1 MHILIVDDERNIRF
15 TLRDILEDEG
25 HKCTL
30 AESGEEALRILEE
43 ASPNLIILDILLP
56 GMDGIETFQRIKEN
70 APEVDV
76 IMISGHS
83 DIETAVKG
91 VKLGAYDFLE
101 KPLSMAKLLTAIRN
115 VEEKQALLNRLQQD
129 EAERFSKYEIVGE
142 SPQIKAVQ
150 KTIDQVAPTNS
161 RVFIRGESGTG
172 KELVAY
178 AIHHK
183 SSRKDKPFIT
193 FNSAAIPDT
202 LVESELFGYEKGAF
216 TGAESQRQ
224 GKLEQAHS
232 GTLFLD
238 EIGDMDVV
246 AQAKI
251 LRVIQEGTLERV
263 GGRENINID
272 VRILA
277 ATNKYIEQMIADGTF
292 REDLFYRLNVVP
304 IEIPPLRER
313 EGDINL
319 LTKHFLNYF
328 AAELKMKPKTFGDK
342 AVELLKNYHFP
353 GNVRELQNLIER
365 LYITVHGKTISGRSL
380 LAHLSPESSSRDY
393 PFLHTQSFR
402 DAKKQ
407 FDAYY
412 IAEQLKRYS
421 WNISRTAG
429 ALGMHQP
436 NLSRKI
442 KELGIKKPGA

>member
-1 MHILIVDDERNIRF
+1 MHILIVDDERNIRL
-15 TLRDILEDEG
+15 TLRDILADEG
-25 HKCTL
+25 HTISL
-30 AESGEEALRILEE
+30 AESGEDALHILQESGSE
-43 ASPNLIILDILLP
+43 LVILDIRLP
-56 GMDGIETFQRIKEN
+56 GMDGIETFRRIQET
-70 APEVDV
+70 APELDV

-101 KPLSMAKLLTAIRN
+101 KPLSMAKLLTAVRN
-115 VEEKQALLNRLQQD
+115 VEEKRTLLNRLQQD
-129 EAERFSKYEIVGE
+129 EVERFSKYEIIGQ

-150 KTIDQVAPTNS
+150 KTIAQVAPTNS

-183 SSRKDKPFIT
+183 SLRKDKPFIT

-216 TGAESQRQ
+216 TGADSQRQ
-224 GKLEQAHS
+224 GKLELANS

-238 EIGDMDVV
+238 EIGDMDIT

-263 GGRENINID
+263 GGRESINID

-277 ATNKYIEQMIADGTF
+277 ATNKDIEQMITDGTF

-304 IEIPPLRER
+304 IEIPPLRKR
-313 EGDINL
+313 VGDVDL
-319 LTKHFLNYF
+319 LTDHFLHLF
-328 AAELKMKPKTFGDK
+328 AADLKMAPKKLNDN
-342 AVELLKNYHFP
+342 ARHLLNNYHFP
-353 GNVRELQNLIER
+353 GNVRELRNLIER
-365 LYITVHGKTISGRSL
+365 LYIITPSRTISTQDLRGHL
-380 LAHLSPESSSRDY
+380 AQGLAHQSY
-393 PFLHTQSFR
+393 PFLETQSLSNAR
-402 DAKKQ
+402 RQ
-407 FDAYY
+407 FETYF
-412 IAEQLKRYS
+412 ITEHLKRFA
-421 WNISRTAG
+421 WNISRTAK
-429 ALGMHQP
+429 ALAMHQP

-442 KELGIKKPGA
+442 KELGIRKPGT